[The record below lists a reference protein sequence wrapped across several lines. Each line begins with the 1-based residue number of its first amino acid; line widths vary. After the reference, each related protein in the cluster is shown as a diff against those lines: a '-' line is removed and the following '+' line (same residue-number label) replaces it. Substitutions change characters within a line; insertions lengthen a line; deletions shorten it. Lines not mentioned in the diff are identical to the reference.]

1 MDNTEILKLAKM
13 ITNNNNDGFQAFSGT
28 AATLSNQ
35 SYTSA
40 DGRKL
45 YLIFTDTDSS
55 GLYPSSGIQSRFR
68 VTKRV
73 AGIATTVTPTSYY
86 VSPTAPKTVEL
97 TLSSADKI
105 IDSTYSASGT
115 ALTSQLVSVS
125 YDGASFGGTLLQLSD
140 NDVVKTLV
148 PTFVG
153 FGVSNRTSEANP
165 PVPLYGSSSTDGSYV
180 DVYFREA
187 NPPLIPSTNISGF
200 AVSQGAIGF
209 GITSASVVD
218 PASSIN
224 GKIVRLRLNDRL
236 AIDNGSNNVYVNYS
250 SPLLNAS
257 QLKDSSAVGNTV
269 ASFSGLAVTNLT
281 SEVTAPFIYSAFG
294 SSGSIGSTV
303 FVVMSEL
310 TFPLTSPSG
319 FGVSVNGIG
328 VTFSAIGSTVTY
340 ASIPRTRYQL
350 ALIGATYNSEALINL
365 TYTAPTSNYI
375 YDRSANQN
383 RLETFTTYSVSNY
396 LTDNISPSLVT
407 GSSYVDSSGYYIYL
421 TFSENRSKPLLPAS
435 GIDGFFV
442 QVNGRVAPLKLVEA
456 LDDTNSDNQV
466 KITLYNKIFYNDEV
480 KITYFKEGSVAA
492 FSTEIVAYTTGNSLR
507 DSAGNYI
514 SSFGPVSIINNS
526 NHTTNGLFDI
536 LDWNDSIDADPTYNF
551 DINSNT
557 VNLLRQIEKY
567 PTASVIYDTE
577 PPKGI
582 VILNKN
588 STADDPG
595 IKIHEFSVYG
605 NVTEDSLSAYTLS
618 DTEITN
624 SSYAWKIYSS
634 NLQTVLDFT
643 FKLKRLGTISNSGD
657 KINFEIYTN
666 DSVSNLPDALA
677 YSIGSVKYSELS
689 LSYNEFNLVLSTPI
703 ELSGETYYWIV
714 MTVDNLPTAPTG
726 TPTFYIQTLAKTSGF
741 FGYRSGNWFLTENL
755 TAYTKFTSE
764 NKAAS
769 ALSGTDILYDILEY
783 PIREAVSFGGS
794 DDLTKYEVIGNEQ
807 AIYLIK
813 KMQKTYED
821 LSNPANDIYPSV
833 TSIVIG
839 ATASSPR
846 YYILEIQSEVNGE
859 WHQVFENLADE
870 TTIDYLNYTF
880 DAPQTVVAIKLTF
893 KGDYFTIDT
902 TADLTIAAYD
912 RLSEVAQA
920 QISHFSNFRDAD
932 SFVYADVNG
941 MISFEEGE
949 TKFSDYPI
957 TNLAHVWDSVSGST
971 SSVIQSSTAFN
982 STISLASNNKIYL
995 FSGGTVNTISNETIV
1010 ENGEQITCFAEYKNR
1025 IYCGTSSGMIYT
1037 SYNGEYWTAVN
1048 AKNPLDKNSFKT
1060 IKPITTMTVLGDLL
1074 FIGTSKGSTSTSSVY
1089 TFDGLSLKKIKDFS
1103 FDKISSS
1110 AAHNF
1115 NVFFGVG
1122 NAYSSGEAEIYRYNF
1137 SEWTRTLVTTY
1148 DDVQYMAYSTTRD
1161 SIVAAFRGGSVW
1173 ELPYIKNLSTSWV
1186 EIFNTYSDKIY
1197 SISDDINGEYLFF
1210 STSNK
1215 SYLYSKTLDEFKTIT
1230 TFTANES
1237 NLNLTWKMYSSFSL
1251 ASSASTADIES
1262 YSNQIYTLQ
1271 SENINYSDFTAE
1283 LPSGSDYYNF
1293 VYEGYLLAPE
1303 DATYSF
1309 KIETTMGV
1317 KLYIDDVLN
1326 IDEYVDSPTEQT
1338 YTSSTTLAVAQ
1349 NQKIK
1354 FKLVGFTNETLSVT
1368 DTLKVY
1374 WNNTSGS
1381 AGYEIIPSSAFY
1393 RTNVVQNIL
1402 QLGALFYGAGS
1413 DGKLYEFEPEYYTTK
1428 TRNVYVRFIDAAGN
1442 SQGIVLPSRTTPY
1455 ALLSDKITQDLNTI
1469 DNTYQSN
1476 GKIYQIERKTDN
1488 SLETKVIYTPRN
1500 RTFPVYAPDRNIKET
1515 GIYEN
1520 NPFYVPTLISWTK
1533 LTVLI
1538 INKYALNLLDGSVV
1552 PGLDAGT
1559 SVKIY
1564 VKSGNTRAQCL
1575 SAAYS
1580 DAYEISYLD
1589 NDVYIPPVET
1599 LEIDLQSVAGKW
1611 FQYKYELISATKNLT
1626 PEIVS
1631 ATLTYLAGTGSY
1643 YFTKVFDTNAY
1654 SSETTAPTFR
1664 RGLLTANHLE
1674 NQGTI
1679 TYGYTTS
1686 TDPNDIHDFNKYTV
1700 ISPNSKF
1707 EISNPSETIKFGI
1720 MFTSVGTLPSIVYDF
1735 AVQLDAGTNDLKFMP
1750 SQ

>member
-1 MDNTEILKLAKM
+1 M

-28 AATLSNQ
+28 AATLTNQ

-45 YLIFTDTDSS
+45 YLVFSDTDSS

-68 VTKRV
+68 VTKQV
-73 AGIATTVTPTSYY
+73 GGVATTVTPASYY
-86 VSPTAPKTVEL
+86 ISPTAPKTVEL

-105 IDSTYSASGT
+105 IDSTYNASGT
-115 ALTSQLVSVS
+115 ALTHQFVYVS
-125 YDGASFGGTLLQLSD
+125 YDGSSFGGTLLQLSD
-140 NDVVKTLV
+140 NDVVKTPV
-148 PTFVG
+148 PSFVG
-153 FGVSNRTSEANP
+153 FGVSNRTSEANS
-165 PVPLYGSSSTDGSYV
+165 PVPLYGSSSTDGSYI
-180 DVYFREA
+180 DVFFREA
-187 NPPLIPSTNISGF
+187 SPPLIPSSNISGF
-200 AVSQGAIGF
+200 AVSQANIGF
-209 GITSASVVD
+209 GITSASVLD
-218 PASSIN
+218 PTSSTN
-224 GKIVRLRLNDRL
+224 GKIVRLRLNERL
-236 AIDNGSNNVYVNYS
+236 SIDNGSNNIFVNYAAPTS
-250 SPLLNAS
+250 SSL
-257 QLKDSSAVGNTV
+257 QLKDSSAIGNTV

-281 SEVTAPFIYSAFG
+281 SEIVKPHIYASFG
-294 SSGSIGSTV
+294 SSGSIGNTV
-303 FVVMSEL
+303 YVVMSEL

-340 ASIPRTRYQL
+340 ASASRTRYQL
-350 ALIGATYNSEALINL
+350 ALIGTTYNSEAIINL
-365 TYTAPTSNYI
+365 SYTAPTSNYI
-375 YDRSANQN
+375 YDRSSNQN
-383 RLETFTTYSVSNY
+383 RLESFITYSVSNY

-407 GSSYVDSSGYYIYL
+407 ASSYVDTSGYYIYL

-442 QVNGRVAPLKLVEA
+442 QVNGRTAPLKLVEA
-456 LDDTNSDNQV
+456 LDDINTDNQV
-466 KITLYNKIFYNDEV
+466 RITLYNKIFFNDDV

-492 FSTEIVAYTTGNSLR
+492 FSSEIVAYTTGNSLR

-536 LDWNDSIDADPTYNF
+536 LDWNDNLDNDPTYNF

-588 STADDPG
+588 SLSDDPG
-595 IKIHEFSVYG
+595 IKIHEFSAYG
-605 NVTEDSLSAYTLS
+605 NVTEDSLTAYTLS
-618 DTEITN
+618 DTEIVNT
-624 SSYAWKIYSS
+624 SYAWRIYSTS
-634 NLQTVLDFT
+634 LQDVVDFT
-643 FKLKRLGTISNSGD
+643 FKLKKSGTIGNSGD
-657 KINFEIYTN
+657 KINFDIYTN
-666 DSVSNLPDALA
+666 DATTNLPNGLA
-677 YSIGSVKYSELS
+677 YTIGSVKYSELS
-689 LSYNEFNLVLSTPI
+689 SSYNEFNLVLPSPV
-703 ELSGETYYWIV
+703 ELSAETYYWIV
-714 MTVDNLPTAPTG
+714 LTVDNLPTAPSG
-726 TPTFYIQTLAKTSGF
+726 TPAIYIQTLAKTGGF
-741 FGYRSGNWFLTENL
+741 FGYRSGNWYLSENL

-764 NKAAS
+764 NKALS
-769 ALSGTDILYDILEY
+769 ALSGVNILYDILEY

-794 DDLTKYEVIGNEQ
+794 EDLTKYEVIGNEQ
-807 AIYLIK
+807 AIYLAK
-813 KMQKTYED
+813 KMQKVYED
-821 LSNPANDIYPSV
+821 LSNPSNDIYPSV

-839 ATASSPR
+839 ATASAPR

-859 WHQVFENLADE
+859 WHPVFENLADS

-880 DAPQTVVAIKLTF
+880 DSPQTIVAIKLTF

-902 TADLTIAAYD
+902 TADLTIAAHD
-912 RLSEVAQA
+912 RLSEVSQA

-941 MISFEEGE
+941 IINFEEGE

-957 TNLAHVWDSVSGST
+957 TNLAQVWDSVSGST
-971 SSVIQSSTAFN
+971 SSAIQSSIAFN

-995 FSGGTVNTISNETIV
+995 FSNGTVNTISNDAIIET
-1010 ENGEQITCFAEYKNR
+1010 GEQITCFAEYKNR
-1025 IYCGTSSGMIYT
+1025 IYCGTTSGMIYT

-1048 AKNPLDKNSFKT
+1048 AKNPLDKTSFKT

-1074 FIGTSKGSTSTSSVY
+1074 FIGTSKGNSSTSSVY

-1103 FDKISSS
+1103 FDKISAS

-1115 NVFFGVG
+1115 NVFFGMG
-1122 NAYSSGEAEIYRYNF
+1122 NAYSTGEAEIYRYNF
-1137 SEWTRTLVTTY
+1137 TEWTRTLVSTY
-1148 DDVQYMAYSTTRD
+1148 DDVQYMTYSTTRN
-1161 SIVAAFRGGSVW
+1161 SIVAGFRGGSVW
-1173 ELPYIKNLSTSWV
+1173 ELPYVDNLSTSWI
-1186 EIFNTYSDKIY
+1186 EIFNTYSDYIY
-1197 SISDDINGEYLFF
+1197 SISDDTDGEYLFLT
-1210 STSNK
+1210 TSNK

-1230 TFTANES
+1230 TFNANES
-1237 NLNLTWKMYSSFSL
+1237 DLNLTWRMYSSFSL
-1251 ASSASTADIES
+1251 ASSGSTADIES
-1262 YSNQIYTLQ
+1262 FSNRIYTLQ
-1271 SENINYSDFTAE
+1271 SEDIDYSDFTSI
-1283 LPSGSDYYNF
+1283 LPGNSNYYNF
-1293 VYEGYLLAPE
+1293 VYEGYLLAPS

-1317 KLYIDDVLN
+1317 KLYIDDVIN
-1326 IDEYVDSPTEQT
+1326 IDEYADSPTEQT
-1338 YTSSTTLAVAQ
+1338 YTSSTTIAVVE

-1368 DTLKVY
+1368 DTLKIY

-1381 AGYEIIPSSAFY
+1381 DGYEIIPNSTFY
-1393 RTNVVQNIL
+1393 RNNVVQNIL
-1402 QLGALFYGAGS
+1402 QLGNLFYGTGS

-1428 TRNVYVRFIDAAGN
+1428 TRNVYVRFVDAAGN
-1442 SQGIVLPSRTTPY
+1442 SQGIILPSKTTPY
-1455 ALLSDKITQDLNTI
+1455 AVLSDKITQDLNTI

-1500 RTFPVYAPDRNIKET
+1500 RAYPVYAPDRNIKET

-1575 SAAYS
+1575 SATWS
-1580 DAYEISYLD
+1580 DAYEISYIN
-1589 NDVYIPPVET
+1589 NDVYIPPIET

-1611 FQYKYELISATKNLT
+1611 FQYKYELVSATKNLS

-1686 TDPNDIHDFNKYTV
+1686 TDTNDIHDFNKYTV
-1700 ISPNSKF
+1700 IAPNSKF
-1707 EISNPSETIKFGI
+1707 EIENPSETIKFGI
-1720 MFTSVGTLPSIVYDF
+1720 MFTSVGSQPSIVYDF
-1735 AVQLDAGTNDLKFMP
+1735 AVQLDTGTSDLKFMP